1 MFFLHNWTSPVSKLV
16 RFFITARVLFGTSPF
31 SSQLA
36 ASCCEHV
43 SLLFNWTYR
52 VSNKSFFLRNWA
64 PCFEDVSL
72 LRNCTRPGSNNS
84 FFFATDR
91 VLFRTSVVWPQF
103 DASGRNPGRELRN
116 SGESAARSDDPSS
129 PFSPRRPLNGGWC
142 PKNEKR
148 PIFGTACINPLKLQT
163 SGFRKGFTHEMGP
176 ISGTLCIIRVKS
188 KQLKMK
194 ENRIRPV
201 WPPPCAQ
208 ENVWKHTEHQTACSI
223 LNERK

>member
-36 ASCCEHV
+36 ASCCEH
-43 SLLFNWTYR
+43 
-52 VSNKSFFLRNWA
+52 
-64 PCFEDVSL
+64 VSL

-116 SGESAARSDDPSS
+116 SGESVARSDDPSS
-129 PFSPRRPLNGGWC
+129 PFSPRRPLNGGLVSQKRETSHFWDSMHKSSQTADFRASERFHTRNGAHFRDALHN
-142 PKNEKR
+142 PRQKQAIENERK
-148 PIFGTACINPLKLQT
+148 PNT
-163 SGFRKGFTHEMGP
+163 SGLATPLPYRRTCGNTP
-176 ISGTLCIIRVKS
+176 NTR
-188 KQLKMK
+188 Q
-194 ENRIRPV
+194 R
-201 WPPPCAQ
+201 
-208 ENVWKHTEHQTACSI
+208 SI
-223 LNERK
+223 LNERR

>member
-36 ASCCEHV
+36 ASCCEH
-43 SLLFNWTYR
+43 
-52 VSNKSFFLRNWA
+52 
-64 PCFEDVSL
+64 VSL

-201 WPPPCAQ
+201 WPPPCL
-208 ENVWKHTEHQTACSI
+208 TG
-223 LNERK
+223 ERVETH

>member
-43 SLLFNWTYR
+43 SLLFNWTHR

-64 PCFEDVSL
+64 PVSKTFHFFVTARAL
-72 LRNCTRPGSNNS
+72 ARNNS
-84 FFFATDR
+84 FFFATER

-129 PFSPRRPLNGGWC
+129 PFSPRRPLNGGLVSQ
-142 PKNEKR
+142 KR
-148 PIFGTACINPLKLQT
+148 ET
-163 SGFRKGFTHEMGP
+163 SHFWDSMH
-176 ISGTLCIIRVKS
+176 KS
-188 KQLKMK
+188 S
-194 ENRIRPV
+194 
-201 WPPPCAQ
+201 
-208 ENVWKHTEHQTACSI
+208 QTADFRVSERFHTRNGAHFRDALHNPRQKQAI
-223 LNERK
+223 ENERKPNTSGLATPVPYRRTCGNTPNTRQRARF